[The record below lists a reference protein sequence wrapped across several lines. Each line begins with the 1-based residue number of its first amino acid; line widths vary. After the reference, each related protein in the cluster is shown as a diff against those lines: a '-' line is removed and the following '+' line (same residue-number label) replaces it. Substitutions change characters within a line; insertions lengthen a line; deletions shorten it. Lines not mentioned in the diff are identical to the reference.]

1 MPDQVETVREVLHEF
16 CSRFVEDP
24 YLCYTEHGWHAF
36 FYTLLYN
43 ALPADQ
49 RYVPWQAHGV
59 CAVQREY
66 PTAGALGKPKR
77 QHWDIAVISS
87 PPQSAKAEPSS
98 YDYLRLAAVVEFG
111 MNAPEEHLLD
121 DIERLCHREANL
133 EHGFIVHLYRLS
145 QAGAKI
151 SERDGSSD
159 SRQVLTLDQVVR
171 LAAGKPVEVFYA
183 LCDSTGKHGC
193 AAWVIREGVVEPVT

>member
-43 ALPADQ
+43 ALPVRE
-49 RYVPWQAHGV
+49 RYTTWQGHKMCV
-59 CAVQREY
+59 VQKEY

-98 YDYLRLAAVVEFG
+98 YDYLRLAAAVEFG
-111 MNAPEEHLLD
+111 MNEPEEHLLD
-121 DIERLCHREANL
+121 DIERLCHPEANL

-151 SERDGSSD
+151 SERDWSSE
-159 SRQVLTLDQVVR
+159 SKQVLALEQVAG

-183 LCDSTGKHGC
+183 LGDSTCKHGC
-193 AAWVIREGVVEPVT
+193 GAWVIRDGVVEPVT